1 MKKLIRITT
10 VPQSLNKLLEGQLQ
24 YMSSYFEVIAISSDI
39 EGLEKIKKKEGVEV
53 HHINMTRKITPLKD
67 LKGLWGLYRYFRK
80 CKPDIV
86 HSHTPKAGMLAMI
99 ASWFAKVPNRLHTV
113 AGLPLLEATGTKR
126 KILNLVEKITYSC
139 ATKVYPN
146 SNGLKDIIINEG
158 FTNIGKL
165 KVLGNGS
172 SNGINVDYFN
182 TSNIPISKQNKLKE
196 ELSIES
202 LDFVFIFVGRI
213 VGDKGINELI
223 TGFNKL
229 SKTRCNL
236 KLLLV
241 GDYETELDPLRKEIL
256 EIIKNN
262 KQIISTGYQED
273 VRPFLAISSML
284 VFPSYREGFPNV
296 VMQAGAMGLA
306 SIVSNING
314 CNEIISEGKNGYLI
328 EPKNVDELY
337 ESMLL
342 CYENSEKLLEMGEL
356 SRKIIVNRYRRDI
369 IWNELLKE
377 YNYEK

>member
-1 MKKLIRITT
+1 
-10 VPQSLNKLLEGQLQ
+10 LNKLLEGQLK
-24 YMSSYFEVIAISSDI
+24 YMSSYFDVTAISSDV
-39 EGLEKIKKKEGVEV
+39 EGLEKIKVKEGVDV
-53 HHINMTRKITPLKD
+53 HHVNMTRKITPLKD
-67 LKGLWGLYRYFRK
+67 LKGLWDLYRYFRK
-80 CKPDIV
+80 NKPDIV
-86 HSHTPKAGMLAMI
+86 HSHTPKAGMLTMI

-158 FTNIGKL
+158 FTNLSKL
-165 KVLGNGS
+165 KVIGNGS
-172 SNGINVDYFN
+172 SNGINVDHFN
-182 TSNIPISKQNKLKE
+182 TSNIPIAKQNKLKE

-202 LDFVFIFVGRI
+202 SDFVFIFVGRI

-229 SKTRCNL
+229 SKTRSNL
-236 KLLLV
+236 KLLLI
-241 GDYETELDPLRKEIL
+241 GDYEAELDPLREEIL
-256 EIIKNN
+256 GIIKNN

-273 VRPFLAISSML
+273 VRPFLAVSSML

-314 CNEIISEGKNGYLI
+314 CNEIISEGKNGYII
-328 EPKNVDELY
+328 EPKSVDELY
-337 ESMLL
+337 ESMLF
-342 CYENSEKLLEMGEL
+342 CYENSEKLLGMGEL
-356 SRKIIVNRYRRDI
+356 SRKMIVDRYRQDI